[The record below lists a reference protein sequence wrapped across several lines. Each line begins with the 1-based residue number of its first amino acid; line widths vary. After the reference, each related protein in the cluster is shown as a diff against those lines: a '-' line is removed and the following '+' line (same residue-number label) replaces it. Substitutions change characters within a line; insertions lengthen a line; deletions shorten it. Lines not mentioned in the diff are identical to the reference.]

1 MELLEP
7 AAMLEG
13 LVEQH
18 PDVVSIVL
26 NQASEPANSAFNV
39 ALKCLRL
46 LFQGVGKS
54 ARRRE
59 GLHCLCP
66 SLSENRRSKG
76 PI

>member
-46 LFQGVGKS
+46 LFQGVGKLGC
-54 ARRRE
+54 RRE
-59 GLHCLCP
+59 GLHCLCR
-66 SLSENRRSKG
+66 SLQRTDAPRAL
-76 PI
+76 I